1 MFQAPAITRPQFRG
15 LLCLLAVGALGLADL
30 AGAKPWWLRGSEA
43 SDQDFL
49 PPDVAFRVGAQID
62 GEVVRLRWVIA
73 DGYYL
78 YRSKMQVR
86 AESPDLV
93 VGALSLPPGT
103 RLNDPYF
110 GAQEVY
116 QQQVEASVPITR
128 LDYGAHPV
136 QVKVTYQGCAH
147 AGLCYPPITKVLFPT
162 SPTGSASEASLGSV
176 RFGAENQAAQAPP
189 GSASFERLG
198 IVGGIAAFL
207 LAGLLLRKDRRLTT
221 PKS

>member
-1 MFQAPAITRPQFRG
+1 MA
-15 LLCLLAVGALGLADL
+15 C
-30 AGAKPWWLRGSEA
+30 AKPWWLRGSEA
-43 SDQDFL
+43 TDQDFL
-49 PPDVAFRVGAQID
+49 PPDVAFRLGAQVQGD
-62 GEVVRLRWVIA
+62 VVRLRWVIA

-78 YRSKMQVR
+78 YRTKMEVR

-93 VGALSLPPGT
+93 IGALSLPPGT

-110 GAQEVY
+110 GAQQVY

-147 AGLCYPPITKVLFPT
+147 AGLCYPPISKVLFPT
-162 SPTGSASEASLGSV
+162 SAADVPQGSLMGSASRGGETA
-176 RFGAENQAAQAPP
+176 AAQAPP

-198 IVGGIAAFL
+198 IIGGIAAFV

>member
-1 MFQAPAITRPQFRG
+1 MRQGIPDPRYRFLA
-15 LLCLLAVGALGLADL
+15 LLCLLSVGALGLAGT

-78 YRSKMQVR
+78 YRSKMEVR

-162 SPTGSASEASLGSV
+162 SPTDATTGSLLGAANPGGV
-176 RFGAENQAAQAPP
+176 TQAAQAPP
-189 GSASFERLG
+189 GSASFEKLG
-198 IVGGIAAFL
+198 ILGGLVAFL
-207 LAGLLLRKDRRLTT
+207 LAGLVLRKDRRLTT